1 MKGEK
6 HIAFMD
12 CAEYV
17 RKLDVLENNKVYYGR
32 LLRNKL
38 HERYYYISKIRS
50 DVQWTKLLLEP
61 ALQYPSIYYDPSF
74 IKGQF
79 HLLATT
85 SYYFLYNIQII
96 NVI

>member
-32 LLRNKL
+32 FLRNKL

-50 DVQWTKLLLEP
+50 DVQ
-61 ALQYPSIYYDPSF
+61 
-74 IKGQF
+74 
-79 HLLATT
+79 
-85 SYYFLYNIQII
+85 
-96 NVI
+96 